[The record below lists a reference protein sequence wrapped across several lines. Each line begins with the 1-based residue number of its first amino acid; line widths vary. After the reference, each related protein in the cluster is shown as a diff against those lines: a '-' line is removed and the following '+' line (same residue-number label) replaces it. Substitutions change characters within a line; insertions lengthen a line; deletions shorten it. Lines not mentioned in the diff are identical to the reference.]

1 MTKLPG
7 SPKPQHKPKEPFYS
21 LRSYLSFMGQ
31 HKWRFGITLL
41 SFGVADLLLAL
52 MPLFI
57 GKLVGALAAHPVQGH
72 QAIIYVIVLIGL
84 STGHNGL
91 WQISEVLYRRLIS
104 PLSFAYEGILFRRVI
119 QKPYPYFVDKFTGK
133 VSSYINTLSQ
143 EQRTLFD
150 EICYNYVN
158 EPISLVTIVVVMTKI
173 NWQTGVIFV
182 TGILGMLVVGRY
194 TIRNSTKAEKHFA
207 DAQSTKNAKI
217 IDAIANFVNVKSFH
231 KESKEIVS
239 ITAQQQL
246 VAHAAR
252 RSSLWGQFFW
262 ASMSFFV
269 RDAIWPAAIILNV
282 YLFMHGRLSLGQ
294 LATVL
299 STLLLFSSTIW
310 EMIWYISQFNLRLA
324 RIEEAH
330 LYLFGK
336 VNVVRGHFNKGK
348 QPVKVSAAAQLH
360 KSLELRDLDF
370 AYPDKVDTP
379 VLHGLNLTLK
389 RGQKLGIVG
398 KSGSGKSTLTK
409 LLLGYY
415 DTPAGQILLDGEPV
429 GTDDVAGII
438 SYVPQ
443 DTSLF
448 HRSVRENI
456 AYATDRSVTDDDI
469 VEAAKLAHAHEFIEK
484 ISDGYDALVGER
496 GVKLSVGQR
505 QRIAIARAFLDD
517 KPLLIL
523 DEATSALD
531 SESEVLVQ
539 EALENLWHDKTVI
552 AIAHRLST
560 LRHMDIIAVMDDG
573 RIIEQGSHQELLT
586 ANGIYAKLWA
596 HQSGGFIEE

>member
-1 MTKLPG
+1 MA
-7 SPKPQHKPKEPFYS
+7 QHKGRFAVT
-21 LRSYLSFMGQ
+21 LSCFA
-31 HKWRFGITLL
+31 F
-41 SFGVADLLLAL
+41 ADLLLAL

-72 QAIIYVIVLIGL
+72 SAIIYVAILILL
-84 STGHNGL
+84 SSGHNWL
-91 WQISEVLYRRLIS
+91 WQVSEFAYRQLIN
-104 PLSFAYEGILFRRVI
+104 PLSFAYEGILFRETI

-133 VSSYINTLSQ
+133 VASYINTLSQ

-158 EPISLVTIVVVMTKI
+158 EPISLITIMVVMLNI
-173 NWQTGVIFV
+173 NWQTGIIFA
-182 TGILGMLVVGRY
+182 TGISGMLIVGRFS
-194 TIRNSTKAEKHFA
+194 IRNSTRAEKRFA

-217 IDAIANFVNVKSFH
+217 IDAIANFVNVKSFR
-231 KESKEIVS
+231 KEPNEISS
-239 ITAQQQL
+239 IKIEQQL
-246 VAHAAR
+246 VAQAAHK
-252 RSSLWGQFFW
+252 SSFW
-262 ASMSFFV
+262 NQIFWSSMSFFV
-269 RDAIWPAAIILNV
+269 RDGIWPAAIILNV
-282 YLFMHGRLSLGQ
+282 YLFLHAELSVAQ

-330 LYLFGK
+330 NYLFGN
-336 VNVVRGHFNKGK
+336 VNIIKQRSAEVARLSKPHDFNT
-348 QPVKVSAAAQLH
+348 A
-360 KSLELRDLDF
+360 LEFCNFNF
-370 AYPDKVDTP
+370 AYPDRPDTP
-379 VLHGLNLTLK
+379 VLRDLNLRLT

-409 LLLGYY
+409 VLLGYY
-415 DTPAGQILLDGEPV
+415 DVASGELLLDGKE
-429 GTDDVAGII
+429 VATHETASII

-448 HRSVRENI
+448 HRSIAENI
-456 AYATDRSVTDDDI
+456 AYATDRKVTKKDI

-484 ISDGYDALVGER
+484 IKDGYETLVGER

-505 QRIAIARAFLDD
+505 QRVAIARAFLDD

-531 SESEVLVQ
+531 SESEILVQ

-560 LRHMDIIAVMDDG
+560 LRHMDIIAVMDAG
-573 RIIEQGSHQELLT
+573 RIIEQGSHEELPKK
-586 ANGIYAKLWA
+586 NGRYAKLWA